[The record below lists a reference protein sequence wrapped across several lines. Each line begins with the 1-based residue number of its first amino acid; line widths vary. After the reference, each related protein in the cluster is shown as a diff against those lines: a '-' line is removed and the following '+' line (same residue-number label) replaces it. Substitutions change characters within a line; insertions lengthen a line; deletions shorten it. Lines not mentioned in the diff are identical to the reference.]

1 MQIEKTVFISYRRT
15 NSFIARAIFQALH
28 SHGYDAFY
36 DIESIDSGSFEQII
50 LNQIK
55 ARAHFVLVLTPTT
68 LERCLNPGDW
78 VRREIETAMDYKRNI
93 TPLLFDNF
101 EFREAEKYLVG
112 QLELLPAY
120 NGLRIHTDYFNEG
133 MERLQTRFLNKPL
146 DLVLHPV
153 TTREQVVVKEQIV
166 QAAAQPT
173 ITPEQLRNPPKI
185 EEPAPQPVSPTFNV
199 YEAIERYHAA
209 FEAREWD
216 KARAILSEIRTSGA
230 RTRTFNL
237 EAHEKDIQAEIDAEE
252 REREYNIVRRMA
264 KAPSPNAARIW
275 ETLQAFWGGYPDY
288 DPDDL
293 KRFKP
298 TPPAPSPAQT
308 PPVGT
313 RPAVSTPAP
322 APSAPTGMS
331 ARQYFDRA
339 EEHRNK
345 GDYDRAIADYTE
357 AIRLNPQLANAYANR
372 GNSYYY
378 KKDYDRAIADYE
390 AALRIDPNTQNA
402 AKSLQ
407 NSRDALKQQK
417 K

>member
-1 MQIEKTVFISYRRT
+1 
-15 NSFIARAIFQALH
+15 
-28 SHGYDAFY
+28 
-36 DIESIDSGSFEQII
+36 
-50 LNQIK
+50 
-55 ARAHFVLVLTPTT
+55 
-68 LERCLNPGDW
+68 
-78 VRREIETAMDYKRNI
+78 
-93 TPLLFDNF
+93 
-101 EFREAEKYLVG
+101 
-112 QLELLPAY
+112 
-120 NGLRIHTDYFNEG
+120 

-357 AIRLNPQLANAYANR
+357 AIRLNPQDALAYNNRGVSYHNGKQDYDRAIADYTEAIRLNPQDALAYSNRGASYNAKKDYDRAIADLTEAIRLNPQDALAYNNRGFSYREKKDYDRAIADYTEAIRLNPQLANAYANR